1 MRFHTI
7 TFKTLSDLFRIKRSI
22 VFIITMMILPVIIS
36 IILNT
41 TFNLTSMTLA
51 NQVQTVT
58 MFYIMLVFVW
68 IAGLPLVLFTS
79 VTCGDFIT
87 KEEQDGT
94 LLLLVSKPVRKYE
107 IILGKYFAFII
118 NILLLEIIAIIITP
132 LILYWLLPIDP
143 YVLDTMAG
151 LIPSLIFYAMFIAIT
166 FGALAT
172 ALSCI
177 SRSRFKTII
186 LLVALTLGI
195 FLGFMIF
202 RGIMISVDV
211 YDPYV
216 VWGDVNYHM
225 GNSYMYFLDSSDY
238 RITPTSQALL
248 GTLTGTYSAVDM
260 SMLYDQ
266 DIGAM
271 YPSIPR
277 TKYVTQMASMLGWLA
292 FTMLMLIVGIL
303 RFQKREIK

>member
-7 TFKTLSDLFRIKRSI
+7 TLKTLSDLFSIKRSI
-22 VFIITMMILPVIIS
+22 FFLIAIIILPIVIS
-36 IILNT
+36 SVLSS
-41 TFNLTSMTLA
+41 TFNLTTMTLA

-58 MFYIMLVFVW
+58 MFYIMLMFVW
-68 IAGLPLVLFTS
+68 VAGIPLVLFAS

-87 KEEQDGT
+87 KEENDGT
-94 LLLLVSKPVRKYE
+94 LLLLVSKPVRRYE
-107 IILGKYFAFII
+107 IILGKYFAFLI
-118 NILLLEIIAIIITP
+118 NILILEIIAIIITS
-132 LILYWLLPIDP
+132 LIMYWLLPIDP

-151 LIPSLIFYAMFIAIT
+151 LIPSFIFYAMFIAIT

-177 SRSRFKTII
+177 SRSRFKTIMI
-186 LLVALTLGI
+186 LVAFTLGI
-195 FLGFMIF
+195 FLGFMFF
-202 RGIMISVDV
+202 RGFMVSADI

-225 GNSYMYFLDSSDY
+225 GNSYMYFLDSSGY
-238 RITPTSQALL
+238 RITPPLQAML
-248 GTLTGTYSAVDM
+248 GMLTGTYSAADPN
-260 SMLYDQ
+260 MLFDQ

-277 TKYVTQMASMLGWLA
+277 TDYIAPSVSMFGWMF
-292 FTMLMLIVGIL
+292 FTFLLLIIGIL
-303 RFQKREIK
+303 RFQRREIR

>member
-7 TFKTLSDLFRIKRSI
+7 TFKTLSDLLRIKRSI
-22 VFIITMMILPVIIS
+22 VFLIIMMILPVIIS

-143 YVLDTMAG
+143 YVLDTMAS
-151 LIPSLIFYAMFIAIT
+151 LIPSFIFYAMFIAIT

-177 SRSRFKTII
+177 SRSRFKTIMV
-186 LLVALTLGI
+186 LVVFTLGI
-195 FLGFMIF
+195 FLGFMFF

-225 GNSYMYFLDSSDY
+225 GNSYMYFLDSSGY
-238 RITPTSQALL
+238 RMTPPLQALL
-248 GTLTGTYSAVDM
+248 GTLTGTYSAADP
-260 SMLYDQ
+260 STLFDQ

-277 TKYVTQMASMLGWLA
+277 TTYVDQMVSMLGWLA